1 MYEGKTKMT
10 IPTADQEA
18 LIRFAFRLY
27 STGNTYGAP
36 AKMVSDANSLIH
48 NAGIILTAP
57 EVYTASEF
65 RSKAIKAL

>member
-1 MYEGKTKMT
+1 MT

-36 AKMVSDANSLIH
+36 AKLVSDANDLIH
-48 NAGIILTAP
+48 GAGIILTAP
-57 EVYTASEF
+57 KVYTSKEF
-65 RSKAIKAL
+65 RSLAVKAL